1 MDAVPAIPRVA
12 TGSVG
17 HTTGAP
23 RARDRAGCGVAG
35 WDRYPEQVEPT
46 NRLAGSTSPYLLQ
59 HADNPVA
66 WQPWDD
72 EALHL
77 AATLDRPLLISIG
90 YSSCHWC
97 HVMAHESF
105 EDPAIAALTNRAFVP
120 IKIDREERPDL
131 DSLYMA
137 ATQAATGHG
146 GWPMTVFATP
156 DGRPFY
162 AGTYFPPVDRG
173 GQPGF
178 TRVLEALADA
188 WKTQRASVET
198 QADELARAVASE
210 ARLADRLAADLPA
223 GDLDLAPCLD
233 RLVGELA
240 QRFDDVDGGFSPAPK
255 FPRPSYVMVCLASAR
270 VTGDQPTLE
279 MAMDTLRAMAC
290 GGIYDHLA
298 GGFARYAVDTRW
310 LVPHFEKMLTDQA
323 LLVPAYLA
331 AFQLTGDDSCRQ
343 VVTETLDWV
352 LDELLL
358 PHGGLSASVDAD
370 AAGHEGSHAVFR
382 PDEVA
387 AALDDNALALDAEEA
402 CTFFGITTEGTFERG
417 ASVIARR
424 RGSLRRTEAEEAT
437 RRALLAVRR
446 TRPQPSI
453 DDKVLTEWNAMMA
466 CTLAEAAGVLG
477 VERWAAAARQI
488 IALLDDTQRDTAGR
502 LLRSSRA
509 GVASGLAMLA
519 DHAWLVLAMTRL
531 YELDGDG
538 SWLERAADVARA
550 MIALFH
556 DGPSA
561 TALDPEQG
569 AGFFTTGSVAP
580 VTLTRAKEVLDGA
593 LPSSTAVT
601 ITALARLG
609 RLTGDADLEAIADRT
624 LSLTSALLID
634 HPMAV
639 PDLVLAL
646 GEVRNG
652 IEVVTPGPP
661 SELSGAAWSTFIP
674 FGLRVHGSADQTPLL
689 VERVSGVAYV
699 CNGGTCRLP
708 VTEPGSVVTEID
720 AAVRHR

>member
-1 MDAVPAIPRVA
+1 MAQR
-12 TGSVG
+12 
-17 HTTGAP
+17 
-23 RARDRAGCGVAG
+23 
-35 WDRYPEQVEPT
+35 DRYPEQVEPS

-66 WQPWDD
+66 WQPWDA

-105 EDPAIAALTNRAFVP
+105 EDPTLAAIANRAFVP

-173 GQPGF
+173 GQPAF
-178 TRVLEALADA
+178 SRVLEALEDA
-188 WKTQRASVET
+188 WLTQRASVET
-198 QADELARAVASE
+198 QADELARAVTSE
-210 ARLADRLAADLPA
+210 VQLADRLAIDLPA
-223 GDLDLAPCLD
+223 GDLDLGQCL
-233 RLVGELA
+233 G
-240 QRFDDVDGGFSPAPK
+240 
-255 FPRPSYVMVCLASAR
+255 RPSYVMACLAHVRA
-270 VTGDQPTLE
+270 TGDLPTLE

-331 AFQLTGDDSCRQ
+331 AYQLTGDESCRQ

-352 LDELLL
+352 LDELLV
-358 PHGGLSASVDAD
+358 HGGGLAASVDAD

-382 PDEVA
+382 PDEVKTA
-387 AALDDNALALDAEEA
+387 IDGHPLALDPDTA
-402 CTFFGITTEGTFERG
+402 CAFYGITAEGTFEQG
-417 ASVIARR
+417 ASVVARR
-424 RGSLRRTEAEEAT
+424 RGPLARSEAEEAT
-437 RRALLAVRR
+437 RQALLELRR
-446 TRPQPSI
+446 TRPQPTI

-466 CTLAEAAGVLG
+466 CALAEAAGVLG
-477 VERWAAAARQI
+477 DARWAAAARQI
-488 IALLDDTQRDTAGR
+488 VELIDHHQRDSTGR
-502 LLRSSRA
+502 LLRSSRS
-509 GVASGLAMLA
+509 GVASGLAMLG

-531 YELDGDG
+531 FELDGDG
-538 SWLERAADVARA
+538 AWLSRANAVAQD
-550 MIALFH
+550 MIRLFH
-556 DGPSA
+556 DGTTA
-561 TALDPEQG
+561 TAGDPEHG
-569 AGFFTTGSVAP
+569 LGFFTTGSDAP
-580 VTLTRAKEVLDGA
+580 VTLARAKEVLDGA
-593 LPSSTAVT
+593 LPSATSVV

-609 RLTGDADLEAIADRT
+609 RLRGDADLEAIADRT
-624 LSLTSALLID
+624 LALTSTLLIE
-634 HPMAV
+634 HPLAA

-646 GEVRNG
+646 GEVRG
-652 IEVVTPGPP
+652 GVEVVTPGPR
-661 SELSGAAWSTFIP
+661 SELTAVAWSTFVP
-674 FGLRVHGSADQTPLL
+674 FGLRVHGSSDETPLL
-689 VERVSGVAYV
+689 ADRAAGMAYV
-699 CNGGTCRLP
+699 CSGGTCRLP
-708 VTEPGSVVTEID
+708 VNQTGSVVTEID
-720 AAVRHR
+720 AAVRR